1 MKIVAAFLA
10 VLTALPSAGW
20 AQEAVAPSTAAVEP
34 SVSTSAVE
42 GPFTITA
49 PRVKDQALLENAR
62 TAGAGAAVAGT
73 GLMAYSVF
81 FAAAGPF
88 GWAAALIFVGGMTAY
103 LSHRRLH
110 GKEDFSWS
118 ASPPNAAAPPA
129 TAREP

>member
-1 MKIVAAFLA
+1 MRIFSLFLA
-10 VLTALPSAGW
+10 LLTALPSPGR
-20 AQEAVAPSTAAVEP
+20 AQETVEP
-34 SVSTSAVE
+34 SVSTAAVE

-49 PRVKDQALLENAR
+49 PRIKDQAALETAR
-62 TAGAGAAVAGT
+62 TAGAGAAAAGT

-118 ASPPNAAAPPA
+118 APPA
-129 TAREP
+129 ETTKRP